1 MATTEPPA
9 APGPGPVPIT
19 RYPNRRLYDRS
30 RGRYVTLAEVA
41 EMVRGGRSVTVRDSK
56 TEEDLTRVVL
66 TQIILDCC
74 PERMEMFPVAVLN
87 ALIRANDAVLG
98 LLREHFR
105 QSLAFLEVL
114 QQPAA
119 AGQFFLPAPWLRP
132 WWPAP
137 AAPAPPAPPP
147 GPDTAALLAR
157 VADLERRLDELR
169 ADAAPRGGRPGRQGR
184 RRKPPDE

>member
-1 MATTEPPA
+1 MATTEPT
-9 APGPGPVPIT
+9 GPVPIT

-56 TEEDLTRVVL
+56 TDEDLTRVVL

-74 PERMEMFPVAVLN
+74 PERMELFPVGVLN
-87 ALIRANDAVLG
+87 ALIRANEAVLG
-98 LLREHFR
+98 LLREQLR

-114 QQPAA
+114 QPPAA
-119 AGQFFLPAPWLRP
+119 AAPPFLPAEWLRA

-137 AAPAPPAPPP
+137 AAPAA
-147 GPDTAALLAR
+147 PDTSALLAR
-157 VADLERRLDELR
+157 VADLERRLDEMR
-169 ADAAPRGGRPGRQGR
+169 AGKPRRQGR
-184 RRKPPDE
+184 RRKPPR

>member
-1 MATTEPPA
+1 MATTEPT
-9 APGPGPVPIT
+9 GPVPIT

-30 RGRYVTLAEVA
+30 QGRYVTLAEVA
-41 EMVRGGRSVTVRDSK
+41 EMVRGGRSVAVRDSK
-56 TEEDLTRVVL
+56 TDEDLTRVVL

-74 PERMEMFPVAVLN
+74 PERMELFPVGVLN
-87 ALIRANDAVLG
+87 ALIRANEAVLG

-119 AGQFFLPAPWLRP
+119 AGPLLLPAEWLRA

-137 AAPAPPAPPP
+137 TAPAPPA
-147 GPDTAALLAR
+147 GPDTSALLAR
-157 VADLERRLDELR
+157 VADLERRLDEMR
-169 ADAAPRGGRPGRQGR
+169 VASRGGKPGRGG
-184 RRKPPDE
+184 RRKPPAG